1 MLKKE
6 EKKLCA
12 DRLVEMIEDDLK
24 DFGYGDLIEIFRTS
38 ETFEQLYNFKTRLW
52 SRGPDY
58 ILGRFAE
65 EKGVKIEFLEED
77 WYV

>member
-12 DRLVEMIEDDLK
+12 DRLVEMIEEDLK
-24 DFGYGDLIEIFRTS
+24 DFGYGDLIESFRNS
-38 ETFEQLYNFKTRLW
+38 KTFEQLYNFKTMLC

-58 ILGRFAE
+58 IVGLFAKE
-65 EKGVKIEFLEED
+65 RDVKIVFFIG
-77 WYV
+77 

>member
-12 DRLVEMIEDDLK
+12 DRLVEMIDEDLK
-24 DFGYGDLIEIFRTS
+24 DFGYEYLIESFRNS
-38 ETFEQLYNFKTRLW
+38 KTFEQLYNFKTMLW

-58 ILGRFAE
+58 IIGIFAK
-65 EKGVKIEFLEED
+65 EKDIKIIFFIG
-77 WYV
+77 

>member
-12 DRLVEMIEDDLK
+12 DRLVEMIEEDLK
-24 DFGYGDLIEIFRTS
+24 DFGYEGLIENFRTS
-38 ETFEQLYNFKTRLW
+38 ETFEQLYNYKTRLW

-58 ILGRFAE
+58 IVGLFAR
-65 EKGVKIEFLEED
+65 EKNLKITFL
-77 WYV
+77 